1 MSIRVFSQRAII
13 TPAPLPRSPTSPL
26 GALYLQ
32 HGEQYIS
39 TQLASLYI
47 ISSKTNR
54 LQRDPLE
61 KVHSSST
68 SPQTAKIELEN
79 IRKETRKKFEL
90 TYFIP
95 KSHTFYLV
103 MDE

>member
-13 TPAPLPRSPTSPL
+13 TPAPLPRSPTNPL
-26 GALYLQ
+26 GTLYMQ
-32 HGEQYIS
+32 CGEQYIS
-39 TQLASLYI
+39 ADLAPLYI

-61 KVHSSST
+61 KVRSSLT
-68 SPQTAKIELEN
+68 SPQTAKIESEN

-90 TYFIP
+90 TYFIV
-95 KSHTFYLV
+95 KSHTFSNG
-103 MDE
+103 